1 MEKQEYS
8 IIEHQIDKSARLL
21 MYTDGF
27 SEAFNSVLE
36 QYDGRRLLEFLAQ
49 RAQLP
54 RHKRVRQHLRMLA
67 DASKTPNNPMT

>member
-21 MYTDGF
+21 MYTDGI

-36 QYDGRRLLEFLAQ
+36 QYDGEKAAGVSSSEWRSYR
-49 RAQLP
+49 
-54 RHKRVRQHLRMLA
+54 
-67 DASKTPNNPMT
+67 DTNG